1 LTVRR
6 LFKLHVALFVLAVP
20 LLARLLP
27 LRWQLRVLTPP
38 RRWAPYR
45 GLSAEEIKS
54 VVLRRLEKPRLM
66 RRRIC
71 QRRGLTLFHFLS
83 LSGIGSELRFGVYAQ
98 RPHQRPT
105 LAHCWVTV
113 DGETL
118 ADPPLEPFA
127 LVLVYPPP
135 LKFPEA

>member
-1 LTVRR
+1 MRR
-6 LFKLHVALFVLAVP
+6 LFRLHVALFTLVVP
-20 LLARLLP
+20 LLAWLLP

-38 RRWAPYR
+38 SRWTPYR

-54 VVLRRLEKPRLM
+54 VVLRRLGKPLLM

-83 LSGIGSELRFGVYAQ
+83 LSGIGSEVRFGVYAQ
-98 RPHQRPT
+98 RPHKRRM

-113 DGETL
+113 DGEAL
-118 ADPPLEPFA
+118 ADPPLEPIA
-127 LVLVYPPP
+127 LVLVYRRTV
-135 LKFPEA
+135 KE

>member
-1 LTVRR
+1 MRR
-6 LFKLHVALFVLAVP
+6 LFKLHVALFALAVP

-27 LRWQLRVLTPP
+27 LRWQLRLFTPP
-38 RRWAPYR
+38 RRWTPYR

-83 LSGIGSELRFGVYAQ
+83 LSGIRSELRFGVYAKRPQQ
-98 RPHQRPT
+98 RRT
-105 LAHCWVTV
+105 VAHCWVTV
-113 DGETL
+113 DGEAL
-118 ADPPLEPFA
+118 ADPPMEPCA

-135 LKFPEA
+135 PKPPEA